1 MLQTE
6 NLLDEF
12 KKRVIGQDHIFA
24 NLCRVIR
31 RGETGFAPENEPKGA
46 FLLTLHG
53 TGPFLKCHIQ
63 GLSLHL
69 FRVNLQKGAN
79 LTRVI

>member
-1 MLQTE
+1 MYHSPYKIVYKNWIKNKEQY
-6 NLLDEF
+6 
-12 KKRVIGQDHIFA
+12 
-24 NLCRVIR
+24 
-31 RGETGFAPENEPKGA
+31 EPKGA

-69 FRVNLQKGAN
+69 FRANLQKGAN